1 MAKKAAGID
10 RMASG
15 LYRSRFTVEGKRYS
29 VYGATVAECRQKESE
44 KRSQIAAGIEKF
56 GKEMTVDTYFDKWIK
71 KKEGSVTE
79 ATLRINKVLY
89 NGIKS
94 IMIDSAGTVF
104 GALKL
109 RKVTTEN
116 VRDLQSAL
124 RKTKDST
131 RTTNDRINLLKS
143 IFKTAVE
150 ERIITW
156 NPAAPVKPLKRTE
169 EQARNNIHRALTKK
183 ETASFLKKAE
193 EENSAYYNLYVFL
206 LNTGLRLG
214 EAGALTVFDVS
225 SKTAHIERTIT
236 RTLSG
241 GYEIGQDT
249 KTAAGKRSVPL
260 SEAAF
265 EAWQKQQE
273 VNSAL
278 YGKIETDKP
287 IFRSPRGALIVASS
301 VDTDIKN
308 ICQKAGIEKFTAH
321 AFRDTFATRCV
332 ESGMEVKSL
341 QEILGHTDVSMT
353 LGLYAHGNEERK
365 IEQLKAVNFS

>member
-29 VYGATVAECRQKESE
+29 VYGATVAECRGKEAT
-44 KRSQIAAGIEKF
+44 KRAEIAAGIERL
-56 GKEMTVDTYFDKWIK
+56 GKNITVDTYFDKWIEA
-71 KKEGSVTE
+71 KEGSVTE

-94 IMIDSAGTVF
+94 IMIESAGTSF

-109 RKVTTEN
+109 QKVTTDN
-116 VRDLQSAL
+116 VKDLQNVL
-124 RKTKDST
+124 RKKENT

-183 ETASFLKKAE
+183 ETAAFLEKAE

-214 EAGALTVFDVS
+214 EAGALTIFDVS

-278 YGKIETDKP
+278 YGKVETDKP

-301 VDTDIKN
+301 VDTDIKS
-308 ICQKAGIEKFTAH
+308 ICSKAGIERFTAH

>member
-1 MAKKAAGID
+1 MAKKRKDG
-10 RMASG
+10 RYKVS
-15 LYRSRFTVEGKRYS
+15 FTVEGKKYY
-29 VYGATVAECRQKESE
+29 VYGQTVAECRQKETE
-44 KRSQIAAGIEKF
+44 KRAQIAAGLYES
-56 GKEMTVDTYFDKWIK
+56 GKNITVDKYFDRWIEA
-71 KKEGSVTE
+71 KEGSVTE
-79 ATLRINKVLY
+79 ATLRIDKMLY
-89 NGIKS
+89 KGLKDIP
-94 IMIDSAGTVF
+94 IDSASTAF
-104 GALKL
+104 GSLKL
-109 RKVTTEN
+109 RN
-116 VRDLQSAL
+116 VEVQNIRDLQNAL
-124 RKTKDST
+124 RKKEST

-183 ETASFLKKAE
+183 ETAAFLKKAE

-214 EAGALTVFDVS
+214 EAGALTIFDVS
-225 SKTAHIERTIT
+225 SKTVRIERTIT

-249 KTAAGKRSVPL
+249 KTAAGKRTVPL
-260 SEAAF
+260 SEAALD
-265 EAWQKQQE
+265 AWQRQKAI
-273 VNSAL
+273 NAML
-278 YGKIETDKP
+278 YGTNNAGKP
-287 IFRSPRGALIVASS
+287 VFRSTRGALIVASS
-301 VDTDIKN
+301 VDSDIKS
-308 ICQKAGIEKFTAH
+308 ICSKAGIERFTAH

-353 LGLYAHGNEERK
+353 LGLYAHGSEDRK
-365 IEQLKAVNFS
+365 AEQLKAVNFS